1 MAEVQLSGRAGS
13 FEADIGAG
21 IRCTAQRVSFLLV
34 FESQQTG
41 AEFLIE

>member
-1 MAEVQLSGRAGS
+1 VAEVQLSGRVAS
-13 FEADIGAG
+13 FEADMGAG

-34 FESQQTG
+34 FESRQTG